1 MIAFDSNAKSIIY
14 VRCLNGFLSKNR
26 LKEVS
31 CLRIQKKKKKCLR
44 SSVFKSPGDAA
55 GLRNGVCANGD
66 ELEPFITLAKQRA
79 NHCHGWSFHLFL

>member
-31 CLRIQKKKKKCLR
+31 CLRIPKKKKSACKA
-44 SSVFKSPGDAA
+44 VFLKAPGMRQ
-55 GLRNGVCANGD
+55 G
-66 ELEPFITLAKQRA
+66 
-79 NHCHGWSFHLFL
+79 

>member
-31 CLRIQKKKKKCLR
+31 CLRIQKKKSACKA
-44 SSVFKSPGDAA
+44 VFLKAPGMRQ
-55 GLRNGVCANGD
+55 G
-66 ELEPFITLAKQRA
+66 
-79 NHCHGWSFHLFL
+79 